1 MAEAQEELGGVI
13 TLPNSGLKP
22 RKTPCALTKKTL
34 ENPKVQEGIASIK
47 VQAKNT
53 LTDLNV
59 GETGHKEMN
68 DGTIV
73 QATPVNNGHSIDF
86 GNKSNSKGAHHNHT
100 LTGIRMHSPAD
111 INELL
116 GFAVAQPTCTG
127 NNTGNAY
134 FGMIGAVHCATCP
147 PDNVKYIHYIIRFN
161 GTYQQAINYMF
172 DDDVELAYERVY
184 RETYDEL
191 SGNILPNGG
200 PNPYVN
206 STGGINNQG
215 LEKLFFD
222 FLKKINFDRNH
233 FVLQRVEQDGAINTI
248 TPDDPN
254 NTTTTATPCI

>member
-13 TLPNSGLKP
+13 TLPNIGLKP

-34 ENPKVQEGIASIK
+34 DNPKVQEGIASIK

-116 GFAVAQPTCTG
+116 GFAVAQPTGTR

-134 FGMIGAVHCATCP
+134 LGMIGAVHCATCP

-161 GTYQQAINYMF
+161 GTFQQAINYMF
-172 DDDVELAYERVY
+172 DDDVELIYEEIY
-184 RETYDEL
+184 KKIYDDL
-191 SGNILPNGG
+191 TKTTPSGG
-200 PNPYVN
+200 PSPYLN

-222 FLKKINFDRNH
+222 FLKKLTLI
-233 FVLQRVEQDGAINTI
+233 EI
-248 TPDDPN
+248 TLSCKELN
-254 NTTTTATPCI
+254 RMVQ